1 MVAVLQTD
9 AATVAL
15 DIKKAKQG
23 IVHAWLFDALWL
35 SSR

>member
-9 AATVAL
+9 TATVAL

-23 IVHAWLFDALWL
+23 MARAWLLETL
-35 SSR
+35 